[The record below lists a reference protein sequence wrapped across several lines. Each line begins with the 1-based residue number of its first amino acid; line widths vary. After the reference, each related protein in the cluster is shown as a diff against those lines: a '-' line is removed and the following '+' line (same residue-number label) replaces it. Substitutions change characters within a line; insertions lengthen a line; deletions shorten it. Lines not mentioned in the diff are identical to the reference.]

1 MSEMS
6 AYLEDG
12 YTEEATIPGVAGLH
26 PPCTF
31 KFRPA
36 LPEERYEFQR
46 IEDVSGAMRAKR
58 TVKVIAQH
66 VVAWDLMRRDKP
78 ADIKDEEGLK
88 RLRPAL
94 LTKMLDYIMGYTPV
108 QAGADAGN

>member
-6 AYLEDG
+6 AFLEDG

-31 KFRPA
+31 KYRPA
-36 LPEERYEFQR
+36 LSEERYEFQR
-46 IEDVSGAMRAKR
+46 IEDVSGEQRTKR
-58 TVKVIAQH
+58 TAKVIAKH
-66 VVAWDLMRRDKP
+66 VVAWDLVRRDKP
-78 ADIKDEEGLK
+78 ADVKDEEGIK

-94 LTKMLDYIMGYTPV
+94 LTKMLDYIMGYTPL
-108 QAGADAGN
+108 QAATDEKN